1 MGIALSD
8 RAKGISPSAT
18 LAIDAKAK
26 AMKAEGIDVISF
38 GAGEPDFETP
48 AHIKDRAIAAIRENF
63 TKYTISSGILPLRE
77 AIVEKLSREN
87 GLNYPADQVVVTVGG
102 KHALYALC
110 QVLLNPGDEVIIPS
124 PYWVSYVE
132 QVRLAGGVPV
142 VAPTR
147 SEESFMLT
155 AADLRKSLTPRT
167 KALMLNTPTNPTG
180 TVYTRERLEELG
192 EVVLER
198 GLVVV
203 ADEIYERL
211 TYDDVE
217 HVSIASLSPELKAL
231 SIIVNGVS
239 KSYAM
244 TGWRIGYIAA
254 DARNVIKAVA
264 DHQSHSTSNPTSIAQ
279 AAAVAALGGDQ
290 APVEKMRGEFL
301 ARRDLMVARLR
312 RIPGVRCGVP
322 KGAFYTFPD
331 VSALYGRR
339 FVRQDGVEKLVT
351 NSTDLAQVL
360 LEEGKVAAVPGI
372 AFGDDKC
379 LRLSYATSMDNIL
392 VGMERLEAVLKGL
405 Q

>member
-18 LAIDAKAK
+18 LAIDSKAK

-63 TKYTISSGILPLRE
+63 TKYTASNGILPLRE
-77 AIVEKLSREN
+77 AIVEKLAREN
-87 GLNYPADQVVVTVGG
+87 GLNYNADQVVVTVGA
-102 KHALYALC
+102 KHALYALF
-110 QVLLNPGDEVIIPS
+110 QVILNPGDEVIIPS
-124 PYWVSYVE
+124 PYWVSYIE
-132 QVRLAGGVPV
+132 QVRLAGGIPV
-142 VAPTR
+142 VVPTR
-147 SEESFMLT
+147 AEDNFML
-155 AADLRKSLTPRT
+155 AADDLA
-167 KALMLNTPTNPTG
+167 KALTSRSKALVLNTPTNPTG
-180 TVYTRERLEELG
+180 TVYTRRRLEELG
-192 EVVLER
+192 EIVLKH

-211 TYDDVE
+211 TYDDAE
-217 HVSIASLSPELKAL
+217 HVSIASLAPELKAL
-231 SIIVNGVS
+231 TVIINGVS

-244 TGWRIGYIAA
+244 TGWRIGYAAA
-254 DARNVIKAVA
+254 DDRNVIKAMA

-290 APVEKMRGEFL
+290 GSVENMRREFL

-312 RIPGVRCGVP
+312 RIPGVRCEVP

-331 VSALYGRR
+331 VSALYGRKL
-339 FVRQDGVEKLVT
+339 VRRDGTAKVVT
-351 NSTDLAQVL
+351 NSTDMAQVL
-360 LEEGKVAAVPGI
+360 LEDGKVAVVPGV
-372 AFGDDKC
+372 AFGDDRC
-379 LRLSYATSMDNIL
+379 LRLSYATSLDNIL
-392 VGMERLEAVLKGL
+392 TGMERLEAVLKGL